1 MSEEHPEELTE
12 TSTEPP
18 VSEREAAVAAA
29 VPLDLILRILD
40 EQTALAEQIRN
51 VAGNQGRM
59 IDALHILQHDVTVL
73 SGLLPTVAHA
83 QTNILDQITAL
94 DANLRGLGRVLAGW
108 TERLDAI
115 EDYIERREPSR
126 LTSAQAPR

>member
-59 IDALHILQHDVTVL
+59 IEPPRTRLYSLI
-73 SGLLPTVAHA
+73 GYLLIST
-83 QTNILDQITAL
+83 
-94 DANLRGLGRVLAGW
+94 
-108 TERLDAI
+108 
-115 EDYIERREPSR
+115 
-126 LTSAQAPR
+126 

>member
-1 MSEEHPEELTE
+1 MTEDKPEELTE
-12 TSTEPP
+12 TSEHET
-18 VSEREAAVAAA
+18 AVAAA
-29 VPLDLILRILD
+29 VPLDDLLLRILD
-40 EQTALAEQIRN
+40 EQATLAEQLRA
-51 VAGNQGRM
+51 VLDGQRT
-59 IDALHILQHDVTVL
+59 LQHDVTVL

-126 LTSAQAPR
+126 LAATQATR